1 MFRKDRLG
9 RRGGGF
15 ILYIKESIQ
24 AYEIKLEKE
33 AECEEAVLCN
43 IVTGNSTL
51 TVALVYRSPNISMEE
66 NEKIHNAIK
75 EVSKRD
81 CIIMGDFNHGHIQ
94 WTSLQSTGRE
104 DQEFLNLVQ
113 DSFLSQ
119 HVLEV
124 TRGENVLDI
133 VLSSQKEFVDN
144 VKICE
149 PLGCSDHN
157 QIHFNINVKGERN
170 RKIRYR
176 KKFHKGRYKDMREY
190 LAKIDWN
197 NTLKNKTATEC
208 WNILKSE
215 IDCVVD
221 KFFPLKKQGK
231 RSKKKHLSKEAIRK
245 IKYKQMMW
253 KTYRHTGSEEGYI
266 IYKETLNQA
275 TAEIRNSKR
284 SYEQKIAFNIKHDSK
299 SFYAYVRSKQKV
311 QDKVGP
317 LEGSDT

>member
-1 MFRKDRLG
+1 MVEDIDPHIIGITESWATPDISDAELGMTGYVMFRKDRLG
-9 RRGGGF
+9 RRGGGV

-33 AECEEAVLCN
+33 A
-43 IVTGNSTL
+43 GKSTL
-51 TVALVYRSPNISMEE
+51 SVGLVYRSPNISMEE

-119 HVLEV
+119 HVLEA

-157 QIHFNINVKGERN
+157 QIHFIIKVKGERN
-170 RKIRYR
+170 RNIRYR
-176 KKFHKGRYKDMREY
+176 KYFHKGRYKDMREY

-197 NTLKNKTATEC
+197 NTLKNKTGIT
-208 WNILKSE
+208 
-215 IDCVVD
+215 
-221 KFFPLKKQGK
+221 
-231 RSKKKHLSKEAIRK
+231 H
-245 IKYKQMMW
+245 
-253 KTYRHTGSEEGYI
+253 
-266 IYKETLNQA
+266 
-275 TAEIRNSKR
+275 
-284 SYEQKIAFNIKHDSK
+284 
-299 SFYAYVRSKQKV
+299 
-311 QDKVGP
+311 
-317 LEGSDT
+317 